1 MDAGKNGCRTGLMQ
15 DRTDAGKNG
24 CRAGWMQ
31 DRMESTIDAGQDGC
45 RKGWIQ
51 YRIKC
56 VKILALNELDFYI
69 FGTI

>member
-1 MDAGKNGCRTGLMQ
+1 MQ

-56 VKILALNELDFYI
+56 VKILALNELDFLYFWNNIKILRIKI
-69 FGTI
+69 FDIC